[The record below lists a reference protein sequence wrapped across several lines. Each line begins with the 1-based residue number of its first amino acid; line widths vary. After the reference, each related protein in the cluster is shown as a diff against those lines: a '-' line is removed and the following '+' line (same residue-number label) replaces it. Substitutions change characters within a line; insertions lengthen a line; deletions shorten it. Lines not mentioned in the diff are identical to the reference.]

1 MPLPVINYAALP
13 PSGDRAAAG
22 ELNALQQG
30 FQMGIL
36 PFKEKADM
44 KQQQL
49 ANALAQAQL
58 QYYPQQAQSGIN
70 AQNSATN
77 RNNIEAQYLPQDMQ
91 SQINA
96 RTAQTGLTN
105 QQAKFL
111 PLDKM
116 IDAVNSQRQNSRFG
130 NAYQLSKA
138 LGAMPQATRDIWIAQ
153 NQEKYSDMINT
164 MATQAGQNQGTQGG
178 DIIDKAMQQFFPG
191 MMQKLPQSPNQQAN
205 LAANAPPGSFTTTP
219 EQVAQLRN
227 ASQISANNSLVTGK
241 TRNQL
246 EGAIQVGSVMSD
258 PGFRQR
264 AMNASQ
270 YAGAAGMG
278 KSALDS
284 LKKTNPQAY
293 SDYQTFKSTDMVLLL
308 NRIKMLDGLGATDAQ
323 RDELHGLYNAINPA
337 TSNPTKFLQQLDN
350 LGRSIDTVSKS
361 VTQSAQP
368 LGGPSRVQSYVPLSG
383 GNTSVSGNVRKYN
396 PQTGR
401 IE

>member
-30 FQMGIL
+30 FNMGIL

-58 QYYPQQAQSGIN
+58 QYYPQQAQSGID
-70 AQNSATN
+70 AQKSATN

-96 RTAQTGLTN
+96 RNAQTGLTN
-105 QQAKFL
+105 QQTKFL

-116 IDAVNSQRQNSRFG
+116 IDAINSQRANSRFG

-138 LGAMPQATRDIWIAQ
+138 LGSMPQATRDQWIAQ
-153 NQEKYSDMINT
+153 HQEEYADMVNT
-164 MATQAGQNQGTQGG
+164 MANQAAQTQGTQGG
-178 DIIDKAMQQFFPG
+178 DMLNNAMSQYFPN
-191 MMQKLPQSPNQQAN
+191 MMQKLPQSSSQQAN

-227 ASQISANNSLVTGK
+227 ASQISANNSLTTPK

-246 EGAIQVGSVMSD
+246 EGAIQVGSVMND

-270 YAGAAGMG
+270 
-278 KSALDS
+278 
-284 LKKTNPQAY
+284 
-293 SDYQTFKSTDMVLLL
+293 
-308 NRIKMLDGLGATDAQ
+308 
-323 RDELHGLYNAINPA
+323 
-337 TSNPTKFLQQLDN
+337 
-350 LGRSIDTVSKS
+350 
-361 VTQSAQP
+361 
-368 LGGPSRVQSYVPLSG
+368 
-383 GNTSVSGNVRKYN
+383 
-396 PQTGR
+396 
-401 IE
+401 